1 MPDSV
6 VMEATATDHQ
16 HQVKSIGK
24 LTVYLNKSLGE
35 GSYGKVFRGMF
46 ENKVEV
52 AVKRI
57 DKSKV
62 QFNEQ
67 DILIKVDTHE
77 NIVRYYCTEIAFYDE
92 IEYA

>member
-1 MPDSV
+1 
-6 VMEATATDHQ
+6 METTAAAADDQ
-16 HQVKSIGK
+16 QQGKSIGK
-24 LTVYLNKSLGE
+24 LVVYLNKPLGE
-35 GSYGKVFRGMF
+35 GSYGKVFQGLF
-46 ENKVEV
+46 ENKVKV

-62 QFNEQ
+62 TFDEQ

-77 NIVRYYCTEIAFYDE
+77 HIVRYYCTEIDRFDE